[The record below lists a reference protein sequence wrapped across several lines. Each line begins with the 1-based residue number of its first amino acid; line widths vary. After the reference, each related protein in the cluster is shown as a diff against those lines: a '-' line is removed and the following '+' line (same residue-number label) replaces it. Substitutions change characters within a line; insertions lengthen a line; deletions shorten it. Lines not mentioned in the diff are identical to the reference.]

1 MKRPYSILGACILLI
16 VQGVALETLRE
27 HWLGVLVSNTA
38 QLALGALCVW
48 ESFCALR
55 RSRGGWHH
63 FWQWMTATFGIWVG
77 AQLLGVYIDQTGNRS
92 LDALD
97 DLLFSLSGIPFGM
110 LLFLDSDQK
119 NDEFDRLHLIDFLQ
133 VCGFWFCVYLYFS
146 EGQKPGVTNWGP
158 FGWSTSLIFNGVLA
172 LSFAF
177 RAAAARSKEVRQFFG
192 LMALYLLLSGLADS
206 YFSLA
211 ANKVESGSWLDLV
224 WSGLL
229 VIPLFTAT
237 RWNAVHSDSASRDNF
252 PQYALVNQFFPLV
265 YPFVSLL
272 LIAQMQSTKR
282 ALESCIGCVIFVAV
296 GLRMLIIQRR
306 LIRAQEVLRFEATH
320 DVLTG
325 LANRGAILACLEREI
340 ERHKRTGQPVGVIMA
355 DADHF
360 KRINDV
366 YGHIVG
372 DQVLRA
378 MTRRMIAT
386 LRSYDWAGRYGGEE
400 FLMVVPD
407 CDAAATFATA
417 ERLRESVAKE
427 PITTSAGPISVTVSM
442 GLVAATKCSWDLDSS
457 TVLRLADEALYSAKN
472 KGRNRV
478 EGATAAGLFSS
489 PDGLYSTRTPTGVGD
504 VPSRG
509 TR

>member
-1 MKRPYSILGACILLI
+1 MKRLYSILGACILL
-16 VQGVALETLRE
+16 VLQGVTLGT
-27 HWLGVLVSNTA
+27 LGGSRLAILFSDTA
-38 QLALGALCVW
+38 QLALGTLCVW
-48 ESFCALR
+48 ESFRALR
-55 RSRGGWHH
+55 RSRGGWRH
-63 FWQWMTATFGIWVG
+63 FWQWMTATFAMWVG
-77 AQLLGVYIDQTGNRS
+77 AQLLGVYIDQTGSRS

-97 DLLFSLSGIPFGM
+97 ELLFFLSGIPFGM

-146 EGQKPGVTNWGP
+146 KGQNPSVTNWGP

-172 LSFAF
+172 LSFVF

-206 YFSLA
+206 YFSFA
-211 ANKVESGSWLDLV
+211 PNKVESGSWLDLI

-229 VIPLFTAT
+229 FIPLFTAT
-237 RWNAVHSDSASRDNF
+237 TWNPVHGDYATRDNF

-282 ALESCIGCVIFVAV
+282 ALESCIGCIIFAAV

-306 LIRAQEVLRFEATH
+306 LIRSQEVLRFEATH

-325 LANRGAILACLEREI
+325 LANRGAILACLEREL
-340 ERHKRTGQPVGVIMA
+340 ERHKRTGQPLGVIMA
-355 DADHF
+355 DVDHF
-360 KRINDV
+360 KKINDV
-366 YGHIVG
+366 YGHMVG
-372 DQVLRA
+372 DQVLRGI
-378 MTRRMIAT
+378 TRRLVTT
-386 LRSYDWAGRYGGEE
+386 LRSYDSAGRYGGEE
-400 FLMVVPD
+400 FLIVVPD
-407 CDAAATFATA
+407 CDTAGALASA
-417 ERLRESVAKE
+417 ERLRESVAQE

-442 GLVAATKCSWDLDSS
+442 GSVAATKYAWDVDPS
-457 TVLRLADEALYSAKN
+457 TLLRLADEALYSAKE

-478 EGATAAGLFSS
+478 EGATTADLFSS
-489 PDGLYSTRTPTGVGD
+489 LNASHSTSKPARVENVRRREP
-504 VPSRG
+504 R
-509 TR
+509 